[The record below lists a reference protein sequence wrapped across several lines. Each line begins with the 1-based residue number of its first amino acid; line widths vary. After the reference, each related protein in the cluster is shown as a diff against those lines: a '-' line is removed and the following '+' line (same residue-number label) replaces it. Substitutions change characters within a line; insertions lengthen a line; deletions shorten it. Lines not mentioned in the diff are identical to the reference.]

1 MQLGVDGHRGE
12 LTLARAACALAA
24 FEGRGR
30 ATLDDLRRVAVPA
43 LRHRL
48 RRDPLETTDAGERVL
63 QAMEKTLGAEARSRS
78 S

>member
-1 MQLGVDGHRGE
+1 
-12 LTLARAACALAA
+12 
-24 FEGRGR
+24 
-30 ATLDDLRRVAVPA
+30 LDDLRRVVVPA

-63 QAMEKTLGAEARSRS
+63 QAMEKTLGAEVRSRS